1 MSFLNKKYKIPPVK
15 LNLGIEA
22 ELQKLKITCPKCKT
36 VYTGREAINHLYIC
50 SECGKYMPIGAKE
63 RLVMVLDKGSFE
75 PWFEDVRTCNL
86 LHTAD
91 YEEKIESIQKKS
103 GCSEAVTIGRGRI
116 AGFDTVIGVCDPY
129 FMMGSMGQAMGE
141 RITRAFEKATR
152 LRLPVILFCCS
163 GGARMQEGIISLMQ
177 MEKTAAA
184 VKLHSDAGLFYCAV
198 LTDPTMG
205 GVTASFATLADV
217 ILAEPQARI
226 GFAGHRV
233 IQATI
238 GTTLPKGFQTAE
250 FQLEHGFVDRLVERK
265 NLVNEL
271 HYLLYAHRVQKK
283 NRFRLRT
290 RVPVPDH
297 KLDPQSLELMHRYDK
312 TPWEKVKMVRSGE
325 RATATDYIRNI
336 FTDFREL
343 HGDRYFGDDQ
353 ALVGGL
359 AFLEGRPVTII
370 ADLRGKELS
379 ERVRRNFGMPKP
391 EGYRKAIRL
400 MKQAE
405 KFHRPVISFINTS
418 GAFCGI
424 DAEERGQGQAIAQSI
439 MEMSMMKTPT
449 LSIIIG
455 EGGSG
460 GALATAVGNQ
470 VWMLEHS
477 TYAILSPE
485 GYSAILWKTE
495 GKVEEA
501 AAVMRIT
508 AQDLAELGV
517 IDRIIPEFGGAT
529 VVTAH
534 KISAVMGDAIIQMLK
549 KYEDMTEDEIVADRY
564 SRFRK
569 F

>member
-1 MSFLNKKYKIPPVK
+1 MPFWNKKSQNQLSELNKTV
-15 LNLGIEA
+15 EA
-22 ELQKLKITCPKCKT
+22 ELQQLKLTCPKCKK
-36 VYTGREAINHLYIC
+36 VYSGEEAFEHLYIC
-50 SECGKYMPIGAKE
+50 PECGKYMPIGAKE
-63 RLVMVLDKGSFE
+63 RLVMVVDEGSFE
-75 PWFEDVRTCNL
+75 PWFEDVLTGNPL
-86 LHTAD
+86 DTAG
-91 YEEKIESIQKKS
+91 YESKIAAIQQKS
-103 GCSEAVTIGRGRI
+103 GCSEAVTVGRAKI
-116 AGFDTVIGVCDPY
+116 AGHETVIGVCDPN

-141 RITRAFEKATR
+141 RITKAFEKATR
-152 LRLPVILFCCS
+152 LKLPVILFCCS

-177 MEKTAAA
+177 MEKTSAA
-184 VKLHSDAGLFYCAV
+184 VKLHSDAGLFYCSV

-205 GVTASFATLADV
+205 GVTASFSTLADV

-226 GFAGHRV
+226 GFAGPRV
-233 IQATI
+233 IQQTI
-238 GTTLPKGFQTAE
+238 GTTLPQGFQTAE

-265 NLVNEL
+265 NLRNEL
-271 HYLLYAHRVQKK
+271 HYLLYAHPVRSKDW
-283 NRFRLRT
+283 FRLRT
-290 RVPVPDH
+290 GVPVPKH
-297 KLDPQSLELMHRYDK
+297 ELDPESIKLMNCHDK
-312 TPWEKVKMVRSGE
+312 TPWDKVKMCRSGE
-325 RATATDYIRNI
+325 RATATDYIIRI
-336 FTDFREL
+336 FKDFREM

-353 ALVGGL
+353 ALVGGI
-359 AFLEGRPVTII
+359 AFLGTTPVTVI
-370 ADLRGKELS
+370 ADLRGKGFE

-405 KFHRPVISFINTS
+405 KFRRPVISFINTS

-439 MEMSMMKTPT
+439 MEMSMLKTTT
-449 LSIIIG
+449 LSILIG

-460 GALATAVGNQ
+460 GALATAVGNE

-495 GKVEEA
+495 GKAEEA
-501 AAVMRIT
+501 AAVMKIT

-529 VVTAH
+529 EVTAQ
-534 KISAVMGDAIIQMLK
+534 KISTVMGNAITELLK
-549 KYEDMTEDEIVADRY
+549 KYENMTGEEIVADRY

>member
-1 MSFLNKKYKIPPVK
+1 MAFGSKKSGVAPCSLK
-15 LNLGIEA
+15 LA
-22 ELQKLKITCPKCKT
+22 VDARLQSAKVTCPKCKKE
-36 VYTGREAINHLYIC
+36 YTGQEAFDRLYVC
-50 SECGKYMPIGAKE
+50 PECGKYMPIGAKE
-63 RLVMVLDKGSFE
+63 RLVMVLDEGSFE
-75 PWFEDVRTCNL
+75 PWFEDVLTGNPL
-86 LHTAD
+86 GTAD
-91 YEEKIESIQKKS
+91 YEDKIKSIQKKS
-103 GCSEAVTIGRGRI
+103 GCSEAVTIGKGKI
-116 AGFDTVIGVCDPY
+116 AGYETVIGVCDPN

-152 LRLPVILFCCS
+152 QKLPVILFCCS

-177 MEKTAAA
+177 MEKTSAA
-184 VKLHSDAGLFYCAV
+184 VKLHSDAGLFYCSV

-205 GVTASFATLADV
+205 GVTASFSTLADV

-226 GFAGHRV
+226 GFAGPRV
-233 IQATI
+233 IQQTI
-238 GTTLPKGFQTAE
+238 GTTLPLGFQTAE
-250 FQLEHGFVDRLVERK
+250 FQMEHGFVDRLVERK
-265 NLVNEL
+265 NLRNEL
-271 HYLLYAHRVQKK
+271 HYLLYAHPVRSKGG
-283 NRFRLRT
+283 FHLRT
-290 RVPVPDH
+290 SVPRVKH
-297 KLDPQSLELMHRYDK
+297 KLDQESIELMNRHDK
-312 TPWEKVKMVRSGE
+312 SPWDKVKMCRSGE
-325 RATATDYIRNI
+325 RATATDYIMRI
-336 FTDFREL
+336 FKDFREM

-353 ALVGGL
+353 ALVGGI
-359 AFLEGRPVTII
+359 AFLDDMPVTVI
-370 ADLRGKELS
+370 ADLRGKGFE

-424 DAEERGQGQAIAQSI
+424 DAEERGQGQAIAESI
-439 MEMSMMKTPT
+439 KEMSMLKTPT
-449 LSIIIG
+449 LSILIG

-460 GALATAVGNQ
+460 GALATAVGNE

-495 GKVEEA
+495 GKAEEA
-501 AAVMRIT
+501 AAVMKIT

-529 VVTAH
+529 EVTAQ
-534 KISAVMGDAIIQMLK
+534 KISTIMSQAITDLLK
-549 KYEDMTEDEIVADRY
+549 KYENLTGDEIVADRY

>member
-1 MSFLNKKYKIPPVK
+1 MPFWNKKNNTPPNK
-15 LNLGIEA
+15 LDLNLEA
-22 ELQKLKITCPKCKT
+22 ELQKQTVTCPKCKK
-36 VYTGREAINHLYIC
+36 VHTGPEAYNHLYIC
-50 SECGKYMPIGAKE
+50 PECGKYMPIGARV
-63 RLVMVLDKGSFE
+63 RLAMVLDKDTFE
-75 PWFEDVRTCNL
+75 PWFEDVRTGNP

-91 YEEKIESIQKKS
+91 YEAKIASIQKKS
-103 GCSEAVTIGRGRI
+103 GCSEAVTIGKGRI
-116 AGFDTVIGVCDPY
+116 AGYETVIGVCDPS

-141 RITRAFEKATR
+141 RITRAFEIATE

-163 GGARMQEGIISLMQ
+163 GGARMQEGIVSLMQ
-177 MEKTAAA
+177 MAKTSAA
-184 VKLHSDAGLFYCAV
+184 VKLHSDAGLFYCSV

-205 GVTASFATLADV
+205 GVTASFSTLADV

-226 GFAGHRV
+226 GFAGPRV
-233 IQATI
+233 IQQTI
-238 GTTLPKGFQTAE
+238 GTTLPQGFQTAE
-250 FQLEHGFVDRLVERK
+250 FQLNHGFVDRLVERK

-271 HYLLYAHRVQKK
+271 HYLLYAHPDSKRKG
-283 NRFRLRT
+283 FSLRT
-290 RVPVPDH
+290 WVPVPNH
-297 KLDPQSLELMHRYDK
+297 KLDPESMELMRRYDK
-312 TPWEKVKMVRSGE
+312 SPWEKVKMCRSGE
-325 RATATDYIRNI
+325 RASASDYIKEI

-359 AFLEGRPVTII
+359 AFLDGKPVTVI
-370 ADLRGKELS
+370 ADLRGKAFS

-405 KFHRPVISFINTS
+405 KFGRPVISFINTS

-439 MEMSMMKTPT
+439 MEMSMLKTPT
-449 LSIIIG
+449 LSILIG

-460 GALATAVGNQ
+460 GALATAVGNE

-495 GKVEEA
+495 GKAEEA
-501 AAVMRIT
+501 AAVMKIT
-508 AQDLAELGV
+508 AQDLAELGI
-517 IDRIIPEFGGAT
+517 IDRIIPEFGGASEA
-529 VVTAH
+529 TAR
-534 KISAVMGDAIIQMLK
+534 KISAVMAAAMTELLK
-549 KYEDMTEDEIVADRY
+549 KYEHMTPDEIVADRY

>member
-1 MSFLNKKYKIPPVK
+1 MPFWNKKS
-15 LNLGIEA
+15 EA
-22 ELQKLKITCPKCKT
+22 DSSELDLAAEKGLQELKVTCPKCKK
-36 VYTGREAINHLYIC
+36 VYTGREAFEHLYIC
-50 SECGKYMPIGAKE
+50 PECGKYMPIGAKE
-63 RLVMVLDKGSFE
+63 RLVMVLDEGSFE
-75 PWFEDVRTCNL
+75 PWFEDVLTGNP

-91 YEEKIESIQKKS
+91 YEEKIASIQKKS
-103 GCSEAVTIGRGRI
+103 GCSEAVTIGRGKI
-116 AGFDTVIGVCDPY
+116 AGHDTVIGVCNPN

-152 LRLPVILFCCS
+152 LKLPVILFCCS

-177 MEKTAAA
+177 MEKTSAA
-184 VKLHSDAGLFYCAV
+184 VKLHSDAGLFYCSV

-205 GVTASFATLADV
+205 GVTASFSTLADV

-226 GFAGHRV
+226 GFAGPRV
-233 IQATI
+233 IQQTI
-238 GTTLPKGFQTAE
+238 GTTLPLGFQTAE

-265 NLVNEL
+265 NLKNEL
-271 HYLLYAHRVQKK
+271 HYLLYAHPVRNKD
-283 NRFRLRT
+283 RFRLRT
-290 RVPVPDH
+290 SVPVPKH
-297 KLDPQSLELMHRYDK
+297 ELDSVSIELMNRHDK
-312 TPWEKVKMVRSGE
+312 TPWDKVKMCRSGE
-325 RATATDYIRNI
+325 RATATDYIMRI
-336 FTDFREL
+336 FKDFREM

-353 ALVGGL
+353 ALVGGI
-359 AFLEGRPVTII
+359 AFLNNTPVTVI
-370 ADLRGKELS
+370 ADLRGKGFE

-439 MEMSMMKTPT
+439 MEMSMLKTPT
-449 LSIIIG
+449 LSILIG

-460 GALATAVGNQ
+460 GALATAVGNE

-495 GKVEEA
+495 GKAEEA
-501 AAVMRIT
+501 AAVMKIT

-529 VVTAH
+529 EITAQ
-534 KISAVMGDAIIQMLK
+534 KISTIMGKAIGDLIK
-549 KYEDMTEDEIVADRY
+549 KYENMTGDEIVADRY

>member
-1 MSFLNKKYKIPPVK
+1 MPFWNKKSGDASSALELAVEEK
-15 LNLGIEA
+15 L
-22 ELQKLKITCPKCKT
+22 QSSTVTCPKCKK
-36 VYTGREAINHLYIC
+36 VFTGREAFEHLYIC
-50 SECGKYMPIGAKE
+50 PECGKYMPIGAKE
-63 RLVMVLDKGSFE
+63 RLVMVLDEGTFE
-75 PWFEDVRTCNL
+75 SWFEDVRTGNP

-91 YEEKIESIQKKS
+91 YEDKIASIQKKS
-103 GCSEAVTIGRGRI
+103 GCSEAVTIGRGKI
-116 AGFDTVIGVCDPY
+116 AGHETVIGVCDPN

-177 MEKTAAA
+177 MEKTSAA
-184 VKLHSDAGLFYCAV
+184 VKLHSDAGLFYCSV

-205 GVTASFATLADV
+205 GVTASFSTLADV

-226 GFAGHRV
+226 GFAGPRV
-233 IQATI
+233 IQQTI
-238 GTTLPKGFQTAE
+238 GTTLPQGFQTAE

-265 NLVNEL
+265 NLKNEL
-271 HYLLYAHRVQKK
+271 HYLLYAHPVKSK
-283 NRFRLRT
+283 DWFRLRT
-290 RVPVPDH
+290 GVPVPKH
-297 KLDPQSLELMHRYDK
+297 ELDPESIELMNRHDK
-312 TPWEKVKMVRSGE
+312 TAWDKVKMCRSGE
-325 RATATDYIRNI
+325 RATATDYIMRI
-336 FTDFREL
+336 FKDFREM

-353 ALVGGL
+353 ALVGGI
-359 AFLEGRPVTII
+359 AFLGTTPVTII
-370 ADLRGKELS
+370 ADLRGKGFE

-405 KFHRPVISFINTS
+405 KFRRPVISFINTS

-439 MEMSMMKTPT
+439 MEMSMLKTPT
-449 LSIIIG
+449 LSILIG

-460 GALATAVGNQ
+460 GALATAVGNE

-495 GKVEEA
+495 GKAEEA
-501 AAVMRIT
+501 AAVMKIT

-529 VVTAH
+529 EVTAQ
-534 KISAVMGDAIIQMLK
+534 KISNVMSQAITNLVK
-549 KYEDMTEDEIVADRY
+549 KYENLTGDEIVADRY

>member
-1 MSFLNKKYKIPPVK
+1 MPFWNKKNGATPSA
-15 LNLGIEA
+15 L
-22 ELQKLKITCPKCKT
+22 ELAVENRLQELKVTCPKCKK
-36 VYTGREAINHLYIC
+36 VYTGQEASDHLFIC
-50 SECGKYMPIGAKE
+50 TDCGKYMPIGAKE
-63 RLVMVLDKGSFE
+63 RLVMVLDEGSFE
-75 PWFEDVRTCNL
+75 PWFEDVLTGNP

-103 GCSEAVTIGRGRI
+103 GCSEAVTIGRGKI
-116 AGFDTVIGVCDPY
+116 AGHETVIGVCDPN

-141 RITRAFEKATR
+141 RITRGFEKATR
-152 LRLPVILFCCS
+152 MKLPVILFCCS

-177 MEKTAAA
+177 MEKTSAA
-184 VKLHSDAGLFYCAV
+184 VKLHSDAGLFYCSV

-205 GVTASFATLADV
+205 GVTASFSTLADV

-226 GFAGHRV
+226 GFAGPRV
-233 IQATI
+233 IQQTI
-238 GTTLPKGFQTAE
+238 GTTLPQGFQTAE
-250 FQLEHGFVDRLVERK
+250 FQMEHGFVDRLVERK
-265 NLVNEL
+265 NLRNEL
-271 HYLLYAHRVQKK
+271 HYLLYAHSVRNKDW
-283 NRFRLRT
+283 FRIRT
-290 RVPVPDH
+290 GVPMPKH
-297 KLDPQSLELMHRYDK
+297 ELDSVSIELMNRHDK
-312 TPWEKVKMVRSGE
+312 TPWDKVKMCRSGE
-325 RATATDYIRNI
+325 RATATDYIIRI
-336 FTDFREL
+336 FKDFREM

-353 ALVGGL
+353 ALVGGI
-359 AFLEGRPVTII
+359 AFLGATPVTVI
-370 ADLRGKELS
+370 ADLRGKGFE

-405 KFHRPVISFINTS
+405 KFRRPVISFINTS

-439 MEMSMMKTPT
+439 MEMSMLKTPT
-449 LSIIIG
+449 LSILIG

-460 GALATAVGNQ
+460 GALATAVGNE

-495 GKVEEA
+495 GKAEEA
-501 AAVMRIT
+501 AAVMKIT

-529 VVTAH
+529 EVNAQ
-534 KISAVMGDAIIQMLK
+534 KISTIMGNAIGDLIK
-549 KYEDMTEDEIVADRY
+549 KYENMTGDEIVADRY

>member
-1 MSFLNKKYKIPPVK
+1 MPFWNKKSGDASSALELAVEEK
-15 LNLGIEA
+15 L
-22 ELQKLKITCPKCKT
+22 QSSTVTCPKCKK
-36 VYTGREAINHLYIC
+36 VFTGREAFEHLYIC
-50 SECGKYMPIGAKE
+50 PECGKYMPIGAKE
-63 RLVMVLDKGSFE
+63 RLVMVLDAGSFE
-75 PWFEDVRTCNL
+75 PWFEDVLTGNPL
-86 LHTAD
+86 DTAE
-91 YEEKIESIQKKS
+91 YEDKIAAIQKKS

-116 AGFDTVIGVCDPY
+116 AGHETVIGVCDPN

-177 MEKTAAA
+177 MEKTSAA
-184 VKLHSDAGLFYCAV
+184 VKLHSDAGLFYCSV

-205 GVTASFATLADV
+205 GVTASFSTLADV

-226 GFAGHRV
+226 GFAGPRV
-233 IQATI
+233 IQQTI
-238 GTTLPKGFQTAE
+238 GTTLPQGFQTAE

-265 NLVNEL
+265 NLKNEL
-271 HYLLYAHRVQKK
+271 HYLLYAHPVKSK
-283 NRFRLRT
+283 DWFRLRT
-290 RVPVPDH
+290 GVPVPKH
-297 KLDPQSLELMHRYDK
+297 ELDPESIELMNRHDK
-312 TPWEKVKMVRSGE
+312 TAWDKVKMCRSGE
-325 RATATDYIRNI
+325 RATATDYIMRI
-336 FTDFREL
+336 FKDFREM

-353 ALVGGL
+353 ALVGGI
-359 AFLEGRPVTII
+359 AFLGTTPVTII
-370 ADLRGKELS
+370 ADLRGKGFE
-379 ERVRRNFGMPKP
+379 ERVLRNFGMPKP

-405 KFHRPVISFINTS
+405 KFRRPVISFINTS

-439 MEMSMMKTPT
+439 MEMSMLKTPT
-449 LSIIIG
+449 LSILIG

-460 GALATAVGNQ
+460 GALATAVGNE

-495 GKVEEA
+495 GKAEEA
-501 AAVMRIT
+501 AAVMKIT

-529 VVTAH
+529 EVTAQ
-534 KISAVMGDAIIQMLK
+534 KISNVMSEAITNLVK
-549 KYEDMTEDEIVADRY
+549 KYENLTGDEIVADRY

>member
-1 MSFLNKKYKIPPVK
+1 MPFWNKKSQNQLSELSKTV
-15 LNLGIEA
+15 ES
-22 ELQKLKITCPKCKT
+22 ELQQLKVTCPKCKK
-36 VYTGREAINHLYIC
+36 VYSGKEAFEHLYIC
-50 SECGKYMPIGAKE
+50 PECGKYMPIGAKE
-63 RLVMVLDKGSFE
+63 RLVMILDEGSFE
-75 PWFEDVRTCNL
+75 PWFEDVLTGNPL
-86 LHTAD
+86 DTAD
-91 YEEKIESIQKKS
+91 YESKIVTIQQKS

-116 AGFDTVIGVCDPY
+116 AGHETVIGVCDPN

-152 LRLPVILFCCS
+152 LKMPVILFCCS

-177 MEKTAAA
+177 MEKTSAA
-184 VKLHSDAGLFYCAV
+184 VKLHSDAGLFYCSV

-205 GVTASFATLADV
+205 GVTASFSTLADV

-226 GFAGHRV
+226 GFAGPRV
-233 IQATI
+233 IQQTI
-238 GTTLPKGFQTAE
+238 GTTLPQGFQTAE

-265 NLVNEL
+265 NLRNEL
-271 HYLLYAHRVQKK
+271 HYLLYAHPVQSKD
-283 NRFRLRT
+283 RFRLRT
-290 RVPVPDH
+290 SVPTVKH
-297 KLDPQSLELMHRYDK
+297 KLDAESIELMNRHDK
-312 TPWEKVKMVRSGE
+312 TPWDKVKMCRSGE
-325 RATATDYIRNI
+325 RATATDYIMRI
-336 FTDFREL
+336 FKDFREM

-353 ALVGGL
+353 ALVGGI
-359 AFLEGRPVTII
+359 AFLGTTPITVI
-370 ADLRGKELS
+370 ADLRGKGFE

-405 KFHRPVISFINTS
+405 KFRRPVISFINTS

-439 MEMSMMKTPT
+439 MEMSMLKTPT
-449 LSIIIG
+449 LSILIG

-460 GALATAVGNQ
+460 GALATAVGNE

-495 GKVEEA
+495 GKAEEA
-501 AAVMRIT
+501 AAVMKIT

-529 VVTAH
+529 EVTAQ
-534 KISAVMGDAIIQMLK
+534 KISNVMGQAITELLK
-549 KYEDMTEDEIVADRY
+549 KYENMTGEEIVADRY

>member
-1 MSFLNKKYKIPPVK
+1 MPFWNKKNGATPSALDLAV
-15 LNLGIEA
+15 EA
-22 ELQKLKITCPKCKT
+22 GLQEMKVTCSKCKK
-36 VYTGREAINHLYIC
+36 VYTGQEAFDHLFIC
-50 SECGKYMPIGAKE
+50 PECGKYMPIGAKE
-63 RLVMVLDKGSFE
+63 RLVMVLDQGSFE
-75 PWFEDVRTCNL
+75 PWFEDVETGNPL
-86 LHTAD
+86 DTAG
-91 YEEKIESIQKKS
+91 YPEKIAGAKKKS

-116 AGFDTVIGVCDPY
+116 AGHETVIGVCDPN

-152 LRLPVILFCCS
+152 LKLPVILFCCS

-177 MEKTAAA
+177 MEKTSAA
-184 VKLHSDAGLFYCAV
+184 VKLHSDAGLLYCSV

-205 GVTASFATLADV
+205 GVTASFSTLADV

-226 GFAGHRV
+226 GFAGPRV
-233 IQATI
+233 IQQTI
-238 GTTLPKGFQTAE
+238 GTTLPQGFQTAE

-265 NLVNEL
+265 NLRNEL
-271 HYLLYAHRVQKK
+271 HYMLYAHPVRSKDW
-283 NRFRLRT
+283 FRLRT
-290 RVPVPDH
+290 GVPVLKH
-297 KLDPQSLELMHRYDK
+297 ELDPESIKLMNHHDK
-312 TPWEKVKMVRSGE
+312 SAWDKVKMCRSGE
-325 RATATDYIRNI
+325 RATATDYIIRI
-336 FTDFREL
+336 FQDFREM

-353 ALVGGL
+353 ALVGGI
-359 AFLEGRPVTII
+359 AFLGATPVTII
-370 ADLRGKELS
+370 ADLRGKS
-379 ERVRRNFGMPKP
+379 FDERVHRNFGMPKP

-405 KFHRPVISFINTS
+405 KFRRPVISFINTS

-439 MEMSMMKTPT
+439 MEMAMLKTPT
-449 LSIIIG
+449 LSILIG

-460 GALATAVGNQ
+460 GALATAVGNE

-495 GKVEEA
+495 GKAEEA
-501 AAVMRIT
+501 AAVMKIT
-508 AQDLAELGV
+508 AQDLAELRV

-529 VVTAH
+529 EVTAQ
-534 KISAVMGDAIIQMLK
+534 KISNIMGEAITELLK
-549 KYEDMTEDEIVADRY
+549 KYENMTGEEIVADRY

>member
-1 MSFLNKKYKIPPVK
+1 MPFWNKKSQNQLSELSKTV
-15 LNLGIEA
+15 ES
-22 ELQKLKITCPKCKT
+22 ELQQLKVTCPKCKK
-36 VYTGREAINHLYIC
+36 VYSGKEAFEHLYIC
-50 SECGKYMPIGAKE
+50 PECGKYMPIGAKE
-63 RLVMVLDKGSFE
+63 RLVMILDEGSFE
-75 PWFEDVRTCNL
+75 PWFEDVLTGNPL
-86 LHTAD
+86 DTAG
-91 YEEKIESIQKKS
+91 YESKIVTIQQKS

-116 AGFDTVIGVCDPY
+116 AGHETVIGVCDPN

-152 LRLPVILFCCS
+152 LKLPVILFCCS

-177 MEKTAAA
+177 MEKTSAA
-184 VKLHSDAGLFYCAV
+184 VKLHSDAGLFYCSV

-205 GVTASFATLADV
+205 GVTASFSTLADV

-226 GFAGHRV
+226 GFAGPRV
-233 IQATI
+233 IQQTI
-238 GTTLPKGFQTAE
+238 GATLPQGFQTAE

-265 NLVNEL
+265 NLRNEL
-271 HYLLYAHRVQKK
+271 HYLLYAHPVRSKDW
-283 NRFRLRT
+283 FRLRT
-290 RVPVPDH
+290 SVPVPKH
-297 KLDPQSLELMHRYDK
+297 ELDAESIELMNRHDK
-312 TPWEKVKMVRSGE
+312 TPWDKVKMCRSGE
-325 RATATDYIRNI
+325 RATATDYIMRI
-336 FTDFREL
+336 FKDFREM

-353 ALVGGL
+353 ALVGGI
-359 AFLEGRPVTII
+359 AFLGATPVTII
-370 ADLRGKELS
+370 ADLRGKSFE

-405 KFHRPVISFINTS
+405 KFRRPVISFINTS

-439 MEMSMMKTPT
+439 MEMSMLKTPT
-449 LSIIIG
+449 LSILIG

-460 GALATAVGNQ
+460 GALATAVGNE

-495 GKVEEA
+495 GKAEEA
-501 AAVMRIT
+501 AAVMKIT

-529 VVTAH
+529 EVTAQ
-534 KISAVMGDAIIQMLK
+534 KISTIMSKAISDLIK
-549 KYEDMTEDEIVADRY
+549 KYENMTGEEIVADRY